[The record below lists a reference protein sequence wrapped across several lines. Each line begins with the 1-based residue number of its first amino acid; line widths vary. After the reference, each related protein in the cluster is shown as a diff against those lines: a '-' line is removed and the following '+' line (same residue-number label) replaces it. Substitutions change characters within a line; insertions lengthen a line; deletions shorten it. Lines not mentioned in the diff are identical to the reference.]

1 MTGSPGPHEGQALDE
16 TPGLPPVTNAEGSL
30 PPHPINQPADVRAF
44 FRLNTM
50 QLNKNSLPSRKES
63 EARFISILKEQGHPV
78 TRERAAKLTGYSL
91 HHAGKYLCHLRAMGI
106 LTSEK
111 VKGETRWA
119 IASDSPDIP
128 F

>member
-1 MTGSPGPHEGQALDE
+1 
-16 TPGLPPVTNAEGSL
+16 
-30 PPHPINQPADVRAF
+30 VRAF

-50 QLNKNSLPSRKES
+50 QLIKNNLPSRKES
-63 EARFISILKEQGHPV
+63 EVRFISILKEHGFPV
-78 TRERAAKLTGYSL
+78 TREQAAKLTGYSL

-119 IASDSPDIP
+119 ISGASPVVIP
-128 F
+128 TIARGNQINKLAGVYVPPVWHIRAGAGELRRAGA